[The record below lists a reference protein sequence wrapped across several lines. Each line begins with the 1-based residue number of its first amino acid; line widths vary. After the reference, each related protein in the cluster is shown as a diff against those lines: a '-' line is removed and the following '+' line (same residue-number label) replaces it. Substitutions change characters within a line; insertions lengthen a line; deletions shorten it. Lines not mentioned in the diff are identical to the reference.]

1 MKDDQEKRGFEDF
14 IDIIE
19 ELTCRM
25 SKHHHSHRRMKK
37 SENYCDDLAWK
48 SKLMTGYGV
57 SVVLTVNLKGCA
69 DFSSVQKAMDAVPN
83 LSPTR
88 TLIIVDSGTYRE
100 KVTVCATKTNLIIQ
114 GQDYLN
120 TTINDTANSTGGT
133 PFSYTIAILSTNFVT
148 YNISFQNTAP
158 PLSPNAI
165 GAQAV
170 ALSILDDKAAFCG
183 CGFYEAHDALNDDSG
198 RHYFK
203 ECFIQGSIK
212 LIFGNGRSLYKD
224 WVINSIAKEVSI

>member
-100 KVTVCATKTNLIIQ
+100 KVT
-114 GQDYLN
+114 
-120 TTINDTANSTGGT
+120 NDTANSTGGT

>member
-1 MKDDQEKRGFEDF
+1 MIKKSGFEDF

-19 ELTCRM
+19 ELTF
-25 SKHHHSHRRMKK
+25 
-37 SENYCDDLAWK
+37 
-48 SKLMTGYGV
+48 
-57 SVVLTVNLKGCA
+57 VLTVNLKGCA

-100 KVTVCATKTNLIIQ
+100 KVT
-114 GQDYLN
+114 
-120 TTINDTANSTGGT
+120 NDTANSTGGT

-158 PLSPNAI
+158 PLSPSAI

-170 ALSILDDKAAFCG
+170 ALSILDDKAAFYG

-203 ECFIQGSIK
+203 ECFIQGSIN